1 MRLIDAD
8 ALIKFIDNRYHIT
21 WKDDYEGGIKDACMD
36 ILEEINKMPTIE
48 PERKTGKWIPCR
60 ECLPEKSEKYL
71 VTVQNGNVYA
81 GTYDKYSGRF
91 QCAATAWMELPAPY
105 QEDD

>member
-1 MRLIDAD
+1 MGSNFAKKIMGQGRFFVVLWAIVAVC
-8 ALIKFIDNRYHIT
+8 AVVF
-21 WKDDYEGGIKDACMD
+21 
-36 ILEEINKMPTIE
+36 
-48 PERKTGKWIPCR
+48 
-60 ECLPEKSEKYL
+60 
-71 VTVQNGNVYA
+71 NVYA

>member
-1 MRLIDAD
+1 MRLINSDD
-8 ALIKFIDNRYHIT
+8 VIKAIDKHTFDTDDGLCLDDDIT
-21 WKDDYEGGIKDACMD
+21 C
-36 ILEEINKMPTIE
+36 ILEDMPTIE
-48 PERKTGKWIPCR
+48 PERKKGKWIPCR
-60 ECLPEKSEKYL
+60 ECLPEKSGKYL